1 MNDIQQYKEEFVKNV
16 ADELSEIEEGLKV
29 LHSKRIFLI
38 DTHAKNFYNTKDIDR
53 VEFQMNI
60 LRARKTVIEGLVD
73 YYSYFRIKNMTD
85 LEIEEYRIAKVN
97 EYNLK
102 IEEQNREKEKAEK
115 EYIELKDELDILG
128 KNYISM
134 NSKEK
139 EAALKRSAEIRS
151 ILIKY
156 ESKSEYGTFTVF
168 EKTIKKLIEDKQELS
183 NKSNQE
189 LKDTKLSEIEKRNT
203 IESILSNMEKYGI
216 SPLYKLFGA
225 LANDP
230 EKVEKVIDLLENNSD
245 LFNIFND
252 DSVKFKIDEN
262 IPYGIRNK
270 FRFYNYL
277 NNDGVAKINNVES
290 FKTVLAKAK
299 TEFNENKEKLS
310 NELTREKLYKLAEN
324 YRNQDGI
331 DYEFLKLHEDKFDK
345 DLLNEYMYND
355 EQRRNNLKGI
365 KRLFRGN
372 IEEAEVYENKAN
384 KQKEMIYSSITSWYL
399 NQFPNVISKGINHWI
414 FETETSINKFLNE
427 FPENVLVSENALNGL
442 SEQVDKEIEK
452 NTLRKKVIEDKI
464 NALRVNIYEL
474 AGQELKEPLATIT
487 YRRPQ
492 NVYETMVS
500 AYTEVFLSN
509 YIKKLEEEAKESA
522 NKWKE
527 EAGNKDKLDSSDQR
541 VTYTETDPN
550 TGEKKSGEFVL
561 NMEPVLLNDKE
572 AETFSPIPLDETA
585 KKILEPI
592 ALAETAKQSEV
603 DDGTKVYT
611 PTHRSSFLEEIKD
624 MSPDQIREYL
634 SEVVN
639 DMPNGEINIGEEPPQ
654 GPHR

>member
-1 MNDIQQYKEEFVKNV
+1 
-16 ADELSEIEEGLKV
+16 
-29 LHSKRIFLI
+29 
-38 DTHAKNFYNTKDIDR
+38 
-53 VEFQMNI
+53 
-60 LRARKTVIEGLVD
+60 
-73 YYSYFRIKNMTD
+73 
-85 LEIEEYRIAKVN
+85 
-97 EYNLK
+97 
-102 IEEQNREKEKAEK
+102 
-115 EYIELKDELDILG
+115 
-128 KNYISM
+128 
-134 NSKEK
+134 
-139 EAALKRSAEIRS
+139 
-151 ILIKY
+151 
-156 ESKSEYGTFTVF
+156 
-168 EKTIKKLIEDKQELS
+168 
-183 NKSNQE
+183 
-189 LKDTKLSEIEKRNT
+189 
-203 IESILSNMEKYGI
+203 
-216 SPLYKLFGA
+216 
-225 LANDP
+225 
-230 EKVEKVIDLLENNSD
+230 
-245 LFNIFND
+245 
-252 DSVKFKIDEN
+252 
-262 IPYGIRNK
+262 
-270 FRFYNYL
+270 
-277 NNDGVAKINNVES
+277 
-290 FKTVLAKAK
+290 
-299 TEFNENKEKLS
+299 
-310 NELTREKLYKLAEN
+310 
-324 YRNQDGI
+324 
-331 DYEFLKLHEDKFDK
+331 
-345 DLLNEYMYND
+345 
-355 EQRRNNLKGI
+355 
-365 KRLFRGN
+365 
-372 IEEAEVYENKAN
+372 
-384 KQKEMIYSSITSWYL
+384 MIYSSITSWYL

-509 YIKKLEEEAKESA
+509 YIKKLEDEAKESA

-527 EAGNKDKLDSSDQR
+527 EVGNKDKLDSSDQR